1 MSMLIYDTL
10 IKSDDKVFV
19 AKTNYCWIPYWE
31 CRGQYNGFY
40 YFAWSSIFKGKK
52 LVYELLEDDIIVA
65 EGANRNR
72 IYKLKR

>member
-19 AKTNYCWIPYWE
+19 AKQAIVEYLTENVE
-31 CRGQYNGFY
+31 GKNNGFY

-52 LVYELLEDDIIVA
+52 II
-65 EGANRNR
+65 
-72 IYKLKR
+72 L